1 MRKAVTDTAS
11 GILADAAN
19 VLALVENGERSL
31 DDALDGSLAHPEQR
45 RTTGSLLFLYF
56 RRKRL
61 IDGWIG
67 NLAQRPPRP
76 RIRRVLE
83 AVLTQI
89 RFQSGIAPESAV
101 NVAVDLVKT
110 VGNANEAKF
119 VNAVLRRAV
128 RELPEVDDSPAAVF
142 PPALFKRWSR
152 RFSAAELAAMSEA
165 FLAPAPF
172 TFRAE
177 AGFEPPADWEATP
190 VPCRGPFRFFESAK
204 PGAILESEALGAG
217 RIYVQDPATAVAA
230 SLPDLEPV
238 KRILDVCA
246 APGGKSLLLASRMK
260 PGTALTAAD
269 RSARR
274 QEQTRQNFNCRGL
287 DFSVVVA
294 EPGELT
300 GEYDLVLADVPCSN
314 TGVFRRR
321 PDALWRFRAEALA
334 ETVALQRLILDAA
347 AERVAPGG
355 QLVYSTC
362 SIEPEENAHQIEAF
376 AAAHP
381 DFSVETSELL
391 LPSGGHDGAYA
402 CLLRRSARSIR
413 K

>member
-1 MRKAVTDTAS
+1 MRKTVTDTAS
-11 GILADAAN
+11 GILSDAAN

-67 NLAQRPPRP
+67 MLAQRPPRP
-76 RIRRVLE
+76 RIRRVLA

-128 RELPEVDDSPAAVF
+128 RELTEVDDSPAAVF
-142 PPALFKRWSR
+142 PPALLERWR
-152 RFSAAELAAMSEA
+152 NRFSAEELTAMCGA
-165 FLAPAPF
+165 FLTPAPF

-177 AGFEPPADWEATP
+177 GEFEPPPEWEALP
-190 VPCRGPFRFFESAK
+190 VSCRGPFRFFESGK
-204 PGAILESEALGAG
+204 PGMILESDALRAG
-217 RIYVQDPATAVAA
+217 RIYVQDPATAAAA
-230 SLPDLEPV
+230 SLPDMEGV

-246 APGGKSLLLASRMK
+246 APGGKSLLLAARMT
-260 PGTALTAAD
+260 PGTTLTAAD

-274 QEQTRQNFNCRGL
+274 QEQTRRNFNCRGL
-287 DFSVVVA
+287 DFAVIVA

-321 PDALWRFRAEALA
+321 PDALWRFQAEALA
-334 ETVALQRLILDAA
+334 EIVALQRSILDAA
-347 AERVAPGG
+347 AARVAPGG
-355 QLVYSTC
+355 QLIYSTC
-362 SIEPEENAHQIEAF
+362 SIEPEENALQIEAF

-381 DFSVETSELL
+381 DFSVEKSELL
-391 LPSGGHDGAYA
+391 PPCREHDGAYA

-413 K
+413 R